1 MSVSERLKQRIV
13 GAIVLVS
20 LAVIFLPMILDG
32 SGQKQDTFVENPIPL
47 MPGFKFEPLD
57 IPIKAVRPTTKPA
70 RVVENEQ
77 QIQKPVSK
85 TENSPTP
92 LNPADEDAKRLVDA
106 WVVQI
111 GSFTKSDNAF
121 SLRDR
126 LRKQDL
132 RVFVE
137 QLDNSKQSFYRV
149 RVGPYKLRLEAEA
162 AQVKIKNSYKIDGK
176 IMKHP

>member
-1 MSVSERLKQRIV
+1 MSERLKQRIV

-32 SGQKQDTFVENPIPL
+32 SGQKRDLFVQNPIPT
-47 MPGFKFEPLD
+47 MPGYKFEPLD
-57 IPIKAVRPTTKPA
+57 IPIKSVRPTTKPA
-70 RVVENEQ
+70 RIVENEQ
-77 QIQKPVSK
+77 HVKQSELKTNKPTTLK
-85 TENSPTP
+85 PLDEN
-92 LNPADEDAKRLVDA
+92 AQRLVEA
-106 WVVQI
+106 WIVQV
-111 GSFTKSDNAF
+111 GSFTKSHNAF

-126 LRKQDL
+126 LRKKDL

-137 QLDNSKQSFYRV
+137 QLNNNDNQSFYRV

-162 AQVKIKNSYKIDGK
+162 AQAKIKNSYKIDGK